1 MARKKNLK
9 NKKDT
14 IKVVEKKESI
24 LSKLYHNKLLR
35 TKVDN
40 ALDED
45 MSFDDIIDICKE
57 YDLDI
62 SKPSLSRYKNK
73 RREAIQNG
81 WDLGELIDKRKK
93 TSVDDISDKE
103 VSYKGQE
110 IAPSFEEAKSYTE
123 KIYNDAQILDE
134 IIYKGREGLKWVDTL
149 DPALMIRAIETK
161 NKITNGELK
170 GLSYIGLKELMLK
183 QTARESA
190 MTEVLLEFI
199 PEEQHE
205 QVLQRLEEKEKEF
218 YQSLDLNEED
228 KKFKEAMEQAGI
240 SI

>member
-9 NKKDT
+9 NRNN
-14 IKVVEKKESI
+14 IKVVESKESI
-24 LSKLYHNKLLR
+24 LSQLYNNRLLR
-35 TKVDN
+35 SKVDN

-45 MSFDDIIDICKE
+45 MNFDDIIELCKE

-62 SKPSLSRYKNK
+62 SKSTLSRYKNK
-73 RREAIQNG
+73 RKEAITNG

-93 TSVDDISDKE
+93 TSVDDIADKE
-103 VSYKGQE
+103 VQIKGADE
-110 IAPSFEEAKSYTE
+110 IAPAFEEAKSYAD
-123 KIYNDAQILDE
+123 KIFNDVQVLDS
-134 IIYKGREGLKWVDTL
+134 IIQKGAEGLRFVETL

-170 GLSYIGLKELMLK
+170 GLSYIGLRELMLK

-190 MTEVLLEFI
+190 MSEVMLEFI
-199 PEEQHE
+199 PEGQHE
-205 QVLQRLEEKEKEF
+205 EVLQRLEEKEKEF
-218 YQSLDLNEED
+218 YQNLDLNEED
-228 KKFKEAMEQAGI
+228 KKFKDAMEQAGI